1 MQISNPK
8 SANNCRFAIDINDI
22 YYYTEYMF
30 DNEVNM
36 EINITIN
43 ERITDLRTM
52 TGLSQKELAD
62 RIDVPTSTLCRIEQG
77 KIANVSN
84 DVLIKLANFFNVST
98 DYLLGLTNVKFKKN
112 VELSELGLSNKALFA
127 LLSGSV
133 NGPLLSRIIEHPHF
147 VTLLDTA
154 DAYFKDA
161 HKSGI
166 PSRND
171 VINLATASLKDFMK
185 EHPENR
191 MEISHDIRQLNAE
204 KIGGDEAD
212 LSKLRNIFMS
222 ILKDIKA
229 DYDTVPQNIGST
241 EFQEMLS
248 AIKTQSDDI
257 QAKHPVTETDIA
269 NITASLLSGVDALD
283 ETETK
288 MFYEL
293 SKHLLERMSGGS
305 D

>member
-1 MQISNPK
+1 
-8 SANNCRFAIDINDI
+8 
-22 YYYTEYMF
+22 
-30 DNEVNM
+30 M

-52 TGLSQKELAD
+52 SSLSQKELAEK
-62 RIDVPTSTLCRIEQG
+62 IDVPTSTLCRIEQG
-77 KIANVSN
+77 KISNVSN

-98 DYLLGLTNVKFKKN
+98 DYLLGLTNVRFKKN
-112 VELSELGLSNKALFA
+112 VELSELGLTNKALFA

-133 NGPLLSRIIEHPHF
+133 NGALLSQIIEHPHF

-161 HKSGI
+161 HKAGI
-166 PSRND
+166 QSRND
-171 VINLATASLKDFMK
+171 IINLATTSLKDFMK
-185 EHPENR
+185 EHPESR

-212 LSKLRNIFMS
+212 LNKLRNIFMS

-229 DYDTVPQNIGST
+229 DYGNVPQDISQT

-248 AIKTQSDDI
+248 AIKAQSDAV
-257 QAKHPVTETDIA
+257 QAERPITEADVASIVT
-269 NITASLLSGVDALD
+269 SMLSGSGMADLD
-283 ETETK
+283 ETETM

-293 SKHLLERMSGGS
+293 SKHILERISGGS

>member
-1 MQISNPK
+1 
-8 SANNCRFAIDINDI
+8 
-22 YYYTEYMF
+22 
-30 DNEVNM
+30 M

-52 TGLSQKELAD
+52 SGLSQKELAD

-133 NGPLLSRIIEHPHF
+133 NSVLLSRIIEHPHF

-161 HKSGI
+161 HKAGI
-166 PSRND
+166 QSRND

-204 KIGGDEAD
+204 KIGCDEAD
-212 LSKLRNIFMS
+212 LNKLRNIFMS
-222 ILKDIKA
+222 ILKDIKT
-229 DYDTVPQNIGST
+229 DYSNVPKDIEQT
-241 EFQEMLS
+241 KFQEMLTK
-248 AIKTQSDDI
+248 IKAQSDDI
-257 QAKHPVTETDIA
+257 QAKRPVTETDIA
-269 NITASLLSGVDALD
+269 NITTSVLSGVDALD
-283 ETETK
+283 EAETL

-293 SKHLLERMSGGS
+293 SKHLLERMSGGC

>member
-1 MQISNPK
+1 
-8 SANNCRFAIDINDI
+8 
-22 YYYTEYMF
+22 MF
-30 DNEVNM
+30 DDEVNM

-52 TGLSQKELAD
+52 SGLSQKELAD
-62 RIDVPTSTLCRIEQG
+62 RINVPTSTLCRIEQG
-77 KIANVSN
+77 KIANPSN

-112 VELSELGLSNKALFA
+112 VELSALGLTNKALFA

-133 NGPLLSRIIEHPHF
+133 NGALLSQIIEHPHF

-161 HKSGI
+161 HKAGI
-166 PSRND
+166 QSRND

-191 MEISHDIRQLNAE
+191 MEISQDIRQLNAE

-212 LSKLRNIFMS
+212 LNKLRNIFIS
-222 ILKDIKA
+222 ILKDVKA
-229 DYDTVPQNIGST
+229 DYGNAPQDIGQT
-241 EFQEMLS
+241 EFQEMLTE
-248 AIKTQSDDI
+248 IKMRSNAVQSERSI
-257 QAKHPVTETDIA
+257 TEAEMA
-269 NITASLLSGVDALD
+269 NIVTSMLSGSGMADLD
-283 ETETK
+283 ETETL

-293 SKHLLERMSGGS
+293 FKHILERISRIS
-305 D
+305 N

>member
-1 MQISNPK
+1 
-8 SANNCRFAIDINDI
+8 
-22 YYYTEYMF
+22 MF
-30 DNEVNM
+30 DDEVNM

-52 TGLSQKELAD
+52 SGLSQKELAD
-62 RIDVPTSTLCRIEQG
+62 RIDVPTSTLCRIQQG

-112 VELSELGLSNKALFA
+112 VELSELGLTNKALFA

-133 NGPLLSRIIEHPHF
+133 DGALLSRIIEHPHF

-161 HKSGI
+161 HKAGI
-166 PSRND
+166 QSRND

-212 LSKLRNIFMS
+212 LNKLRNIFMS

-229 DYDTVPQNIGST
+229 DYDNVPQDIGST

-269 NITASLLSGVDALD
+269 NITTSLLSGVDALD
-283 ETETK
+283 ETETM